1 MRTCN
6 VDCDL
11 VTPKYLRAE
20 ARIDLNRQKAVE
32 DMLAAS
38 QWYAEAIKFLEA
50 EEDDDSSD

>member
-11 VTPKYLRAE
+11 VTPKYLRTE